1 MKKVV
6 LIAVLLV
13 AAFSFNTLNAQVKG
27 GFKLGVDFSK
37 LSLDYDDIGSYTD
50 ESNAKRLISPRLGF
64 ILEVPV
70 NDYLFVQT
78 GVFATAKGYRVKE
91 TGEFLGETYEYREM
105 QILGALD
112 IPINFGYKYDLGG
125 IKLFGMVGPVIS
137 YNVYA
142 TTLEKIDDE
151 DWDNNNDL
159 KIGTSEFD
167 FFKPLNIGVDIEAGV
182 ELSRFQFSVY
192 YVQGLSNISSQDGGT
207 FKTNVFGLAAA
218 IKFGKV
224 ESNRGGF
231 RR

>member
-6 LIAVLLV
+6 LFAVLLV

-37 LSLDYDDIGSYTD
+37 LNLDFDDGSSASD
-50 ESNAKRLISPRLGF
+50 EFDIKRLTSPRLGF

-78 GVFATAKGYRVKE
+78 GVFAAAKGYVVNEEDAGVKSK
-91 TGEFLGETYEYREM
+91 TI
-105 QILGALD
+105 QILGTMD
-112 IPINFGYKYDLGG
+112 IPINVGYKY
-125 IKLFGMVGPVIS
+125 KLDNLSLFAMAGPVIS

-142 TTLEKIDDE
+142 TTATKVGSK
-151 DWDNNNDL
+151 WDNNNDL

-192 YVQGLSNISSQDGGT
+192 YVQGLSNISSQDGGN

-224 ESNRGGF
+224 ESKRGGF